1 MRYPARGYLGR
12 MSEDKRKTILA
23 IDDDPIVLNHIVSIL
38 KDEYTV
44 RPITSGEA
52 ALNYLESHMID
63 LMLLDCNMPGGM
75 SGFEVLARLQEI
87 PEYKSIPVIFLTGSV
102 DGDDEVTALTNGA
115 MDYLLKPI
123 KEKSLAKRVSLQI
136 ELQEYRNEL
145 EQLVAER
152 TEDLLRANLKL
163 LDRDKITL
171 DLLARAG
178 DLRDHDTGEHIA
190 RTTNYVR
197 IIAEDLVKNPK
208 AGYEL
213 TRDRALDIVEAA
225 KLHDIGKVAMPD
237 GVLLKPGRLT
247 EEEFDIIK
255 THPIHGANLL
265 DEAVEKLGDD
275 DLLREARYIAYAHHE
290 KWNGTGYPRNLAGD
304 DIPLSARIAAIADVF
319 DALTSERPYKT
330 AFTNKE
336 AFKIMYD
343 DAGTHFD
350 PYLIEVVK
358 QHENDF
364 VNIRAGIGLER

>member
-1 MRYPARGYLGR
+1 
-12 MSEDKRKTILA
+12 MSEDRRKTILA

-44 RPITSGEA
+44 RPITSGEV
-52 ALNYLESHMID
+52 ALKYLETHMVD
-63 LMLLDCNMPGGM
+63 LILLDCNMPGGL

-87 PEYKSIPVIFLTGSV
+87 QEYKSIPVIFLTGSV

-136 ELQEYRNEL
+136 ELQEYRDEL
-145 EQLVAER
+145 EMLVAER

-163 LDRDKITL
+163 LEREKITL

-178 DLRDHDTGEHIA
+178 ELRDHDTGEHIA

-197 IIAEDLVKNPK
+197 IVADDLVRNPK
-208 AGYEL
+208 AGYEI
-213 TRDRALDIVEAA
+213 TRQDAIDIIEAA

-237 GVLLKPGRLT
+237 SVLLKPGKLT
-247 EEEFDIIK
+247 PEEFDIIK
-255 THPIHGANLL
+255 THPVHGANLL
-265 DEAVEKLGDD
+265 DEAVKKLGDD
-275 DLLREARYIAYAHHE
+275 NLLKEAQNIAYAHHE
-290 KWNGTGYPRNLAGD
+290 KWNGTGYPRNLKGQ

-330 AFTNKE
+330 AFTNEE
-336 AFKIMYD
+336 AFGIMYG

-350 PYLIEVVK
+350 PYLVEVVK
-358 QHENDF
+358 KHEQDF
-364 VNIRAGIGLER
+364 ANIRAGIGLVE